1 MVDRPHLVLFVSPV
15 SPLPTRPRGPLGPS
29 HHRCPLPFGT
39 GPARRRAAPHHTPR
53 AAPHDAPH
61 SASLPWPHDRAL
73 SGVTAEPRAG
83 TIVILSHERS
93 VRALRLFL
101 IPIVTQ
107 NLPFLTRDWPL

>member
-61 SASLPWPHDRAL
+61 SASLPWPHDRA
-73 SGVTAEPRAG
+73 SSRAAERRAAPA
-83 TIVILSHERS
+83 IVILRHEGS
-93 VRALRLFL
+93 FSALRLCL
-101 IPIVTQ
+101 IPIGAQ
-107 NLPFLTRDWPL
+107 DLAFL